1 MLGHSGNPTLSRR
14 MVEAI
19 FTETLNPYRRGTPFE
34 MFKNRF
40 TSVLTCA
47 FAASLA
53 LAGCAISG
61 NPDNSKTTA
70 NSQEQG
76 KELKTGV
83 YTSNTKNGEKIN
95 AQTHFTQEDVTWN
108 QDAVL
113 PLNLADPTA
122 TDGVSEQ
129 NGTITITKGGTY
141 RMSGDYTGQ
150 VKVQAPKTDKV
161 QLILDGV
168 NITNEI
174 GPAIN
179 VASADEAVIYTS
191 RGSTNNLSD
200 GPEYAVQG
208 KKEADSTIYS
218 TANLT
223 LAGDGTLNVAGKF
236 DETVHTTKGL
246 VVAGGALNVNSSKT
260 GLKGKDYVDIQS
272 GTLRIEAAK
281 DAIKAT
287 NTEKQGLGWVRV
299 AGGDTVLRAGDD
311 GIKALR
317 TLEILDGKLT
327 IEGSEEGLEG
337 QYVNI
342 HGGNTLINSN
352 NDGVNA
358 SLKDQLPNDQE
369 YEDQK
374 EDSDQPDASPSV
386 ALGGA
391 RDTTE
396 VIDASIN
403 MTGGNVTLNV
413 GTDGM
418 DSNGFETYTGGTLL
432 INGPTNDDNN
442 PIDPNGDLLINGDAT
457 ITAAGGGLELYK
469 APSEAS
475 EEGYV
480 RLVDEGTIPVGQ
492 SVQATDASGNVVG
505 NYRVTIPGVKQV
517 LFANPSIVKGQEYEL
532 YVVPDLVDPNATT
545 LAPGAT
551 LRENITASTPNL

>member
-1 MLGHSGNPTLSRR
+1 MLGHSGNPILSRR

-19 FTETLNPYRRGTPFE
+19 FTEILNPYRRGTPFE

-95 AQTHFTQEDVTWN
+95 AQTHFTQEDLTWN

-141 RMSGDYTGQ
+141 RMSGNYTGQ
-150 VKVQAPKTDKV
+150 VKVQAPTTDKV

-168 NITNEI
+168 TITNET
-174 GPAIN
+174 GSAIN
-179 VASADEAVIYTS
+179 IASADETLIYTFQ
-191 RGSTNNLSD
+191 GSTNNLSD

-218 TANLT
+218 TSNLT

-260 GLKGKDYVDIQS
+260 GLKGKDYVDIQG

-287 NTEKQGLGWVRV
+287 NTEKQGLGWARV

-317 TLEILDGKLT
+317 TLEVLDGKLT
-327 IEGSEEGLEG
+327 VEESEEGLEG

-342 HGGNTLINSN
+342 HGGDTLINSK

-374 EDSDQPDASPSV
+374 EDSDQPESSPSA

-396 VIDASIN
+396 VIDTVIN

-413 GTDGM
+413 GADGM
-418 DSNGFETYTGGTLL
+418 DSNGHEFYTGGELL
-432 INGPTNDDNN
+432 INGPQDDAND
-442 PIDPNGDLLINGDAT
+442 PIDPNGDITVSNDAR
-457 ITAAGGGLELYK
+457 ISFGGGGVELFK
-469 APSEAS
+469 RPIDDSTN
-475 EEGYV
+475 GYL
-480 RLVDEGTIPVGQ
+480 RIADNDTFPQGQ
-492 SVQATDASGNVVG
+492 SVQAVDSVGQVVA
-505 NYRVTIPGVKQV
+505 NYRVITPGVKQI
-517 LFANPSIVKGQEYEL
+517 FFSNPSIVKGQEYTL
-532 YVVPDLVDPNATT
+532 YLAPTLVDPKTTT
-545 LAPGAT
+545 LAPDAVERGT
-551 LRENITASTPNL
+551 FTASTPDL

>member
-1 MLGHSGNPTLSRR
+1 
-14 MVEAI
+14 
-19 FTETLNPYRRGTPFE
+19 

-61 NPDNSKTTA
+61 TPDNSRVPV

-76 KELKTGV
+76 KEFKTGV
-83 YTSNTKNGEKIN
+83 YTSNTKNGEKID

-141 RMSGDYTGQ
+141 RMSGNYTGQ
-150 VKVQAPKTDKV
+150 VKVQAPTTDKV

-168 NITNEI
+168 TITNDT
-174 GPAIN
+174 GSAIN
-179 VASADEAVIYTS
+179 IASADETLIYTS
-191 RGSTNNLSD
+191 QGSTNNLSD

-246 VVAGGALNVNSSKT
+246 VIASGTLNVNSSKT
-260 GLKGKDYVDIQS
+260 GLKGKDYVDIQG

-287 NTEKQGLGWVRV
+287 NTEKQGLGWARV

-327 IEGSEEGLEG
+327 IEESEEGLEG

-342 HGGNTLINSN
+342 HGGNTLINSK

-374 EDSDQPDASPSV
+374 EDSDQPESSPSA

-396 VIDASIN
+396 VIDTVIN

-413 GTDGM
+413 GADGM
-418 DSNGFETYTGGTLL
+418 DSNGHEFYTGGELL
-432 INGPTNDDNN
+432 INGPQDDAND
-442 PIDPNGDLLINGDAT
+442 PIDPNGDITVSNDAR
-457 ITAAGGGLELYK
+457 ISFGGGGVELFK
-469 APSEAS
+469 RPIDDSTN
-475 EEGYV
+475 GYL
-480 RLVDEGTIPVGQ
+480 RIADNDTFPQGQ
-492 SVQATDASGNVVG
+492 SVQAVDSAGQVVA
-505 NYRVTIPGVKQV
+505 NYRVITPGVKQV
-517 LFANPSIVKGQEYEL
+517 FFSNPSIVKGQEYTL
-532 YVVPDLVDPNATT
+532 YLAPTLVDPKTTT
-545 LAPGAT
+545 LALGAVERGT
-551 LRENITASTPNL
+551 FTASTPDL

>member
-1 MLGHSGNPTLSRR
+1 
-14 MVEAI
+14 
-19 FTETLNPYRRGTPFE
+19 

-40 TSVLTCA
+40 TSVLTCT

-61 NPDNSKTTA
+61 NPDNSKATVTA
-70 NSQEQG
+70 QEQG
-76 KELKTGV
+76 KELKSGV

-168 NITNEI
+168 NITNET
-174 GPAIN
+174 GSAIN

-223 LAGDGTLNVAGKF
+223 LAGDGTLNIAGKF

-260 GLKGKDYVDIQS
+260 GLKGKNYVDIQC

-287 NTEKQGLGWVRV
+287 NTEKQGLGWARV

-374 EDSDQPDASPSV
+374 EDSDQPDASPV
-386 ALGGA
+386 PLGGA

-396 VIDASIN
+396 VIDTVIN

-413 GTDGM
+413 GADGM
-418 DSNGFETYTGGTLL
+418 DSNGHEFYTGGELL
-432 INGPTNDDNN
+432 INGPQDDAND
-442 PIDPNGDLLINGDAT
+442 PIDPNGDITVSNDAR
-457 ITAAGGGLELYK
+457 ISFGGGGVELFK
-469 APSEAS
+469 RPIDDSTN
-475 EEGYV
+475 GYL
-480 RLVDEGTIPVGQ
+480 RIADNDTFPQGQ
-492 SVQATDASGNVVG
+492 SVQAVDSAGQVVA
-505 NYRVTIPGVKQV
+505 NYRVITPGVKQV
-517 LFANPSIVKGQEYEL
+517 FFSNPSIVKGQEYTL
-532 YVVPDLVDPNATT
+532 YLAPTLVDPKTTT
-545 LAPGAT
+545 LAPGAVERGT
-551 LRENITASTPNL
+551 FTASTPDL

>member
-1 MLGHSGNPTLSRR
+1 MTKSR
-14 MVEAI
+14 
-19 FTETLNPYRRGTPFE
+19 L
-34 MFKNRF
+34 
-40 TSVLTCA
+40 TSVVACA
-47 FAASLA
+47 FVTPLV
-53 LAGCAISG
+53 LAGCTAGDSAFG
-61 NPDNSKTTA
+61 TQKTIV

-76 KELKTGV
+76 QEFISGA

-200 GPEYAVQG
+200 GPEYAVQD

-386 ALGGA
+386 ALGGT

-432 INGPTNDDNN
+432 VNGPTNDDNN
-442 PIDPNGDLLINGDAT
+442 PLDPNGDLLINGDAT

-480 RLVDEGTIPVGQ
+480 RLVDEDTIPVGQ

-517 LFANPSIVKGQEYEL
+517 LFANPSIVKGQEYQL

>member
-1 MLGHSGNPTLSRR
+1 MLGHSGNPILSRR

-19 FTETLNPYRRGTPFE
+19 FTEILNPYRRGTPFE

-61 NPDNSKTTA
+61 TPDNSRA
-70 NSQEQG
+70 PVNSQEQG
-76 KELKTGV
+76 KEFKTGV

-95 AQTHFTQEDVTWN
+95 AQTHFTQEDLTWN

-141 RMSGDYTGQ
+141 RMSGNYTGQ

-168 NITNEI
+168 TITNET
-174 GPAIN
+174 GSAIN
-179 VASADEAVIYTS
+179 IASADETLIYTFQ
-191 RGSTNNLSD
+191 GSTNNLSD

-218 TANLT
+218 TSNLT

-260 GLKGKDYVDIQS
+260 GLKGKDYVDIQG

-287 NTEKQGLGWVRV
+287 NTEKQGLGWARV

-317 TLEILDGKLT
+317 TLEVLDGKLT
-327 IEGSEEGLEG
+327 VEESEEGLEG

-342 HGGNTLINSN
+342 HGGDTLINSK

-374 EDSDQPDASPSV
+374 EDSDQPESSPSA

-396 VIDASIN
+396 VIDTVIN

-413 GTDGM
+413 GADGM
-418 DSNGFETYTGGTLL
+418 DSNGHEFYTGGELL
-432 INGPTNDDNN
+432 INGPQDDAND
-442 PIDPNGDLLINGDAT
+442 PIDPNGDITVSNDAR
-457 ITAAGGGLELYK
+457 ISFGGGGVELFK
-469 APSEAS
+469 RPIDDSTN
-475 EEGYV
+475 GYL
-480 RLVDEGTIPVGQ
+480 RIADNDTFPQGQ
-492 SVQATDASGNVVG
+492 SVQAVDSVGQVVA
-505 NYRVTIPGVKQV
+505 NYRVITPGVKQI
-517 LFANPSIVKGQEYEL
+517 FFSNPSIVKGQEYTL
-532 YVVPDLVDPNATT
+532 YLAPTLVDPKTTT
-545 LAPGAT
+545 LAPDAVERGT
-551 LRENITASTPNL
+551 FTASTPDL

>member
-1 MLGHSGNPTLSRR
+1 

-19 FTETLNPYRRGTPFE
+19 FTEILNPYRQGTPFE

-40 TSVLTCA
+40 TSVLTCT

-61 NPDNSKTTA
+61 NPDNSKATVTA
-70 NSQEQG
+70 QEQG
-76 KELKTGV
+76 KELKSGV

-113 PLNLADPTA
+113 PLNLADPTT

-168 NITNEI
+168 NITNET
-174 GPAIN
+174 GSAIN

-223 LAGDGTLNVAGKF
+223 LAGDGTLNIAGKF

-246 VVAGGALNVNSSKT
+246 VVAGGALNINSSKT
-260 GLKGKDYVDIQS
+260 GLKGKDYVDIQG

-287 NTEKQGLGWVRV
+287 NTEKQGLGWARV

-374 EDSDQPDASPSV
+374 EDSDQPDASPV
-386 ALGGA
+386 PLGGA

-396 VIDASIN
+396 VIDTVIN

-413 GTDGM
+413 GADGM

-432 INGPTNDDNN
+432 VNGPTNDDNN
-442 PIDPNGDLLINGDAT
+442 PLDPNGDLLINGDAT

-480 RLVDEGTIPVGQ
+480 RLVDEDTIPVGQ

-517 LFANPSIVKGQEYEL
+517 LFANPSIVKGQEYQL
-532 YVVPDLVDPNATT
+532 YVVPDLVDPNVTT

>member
-1 MLGHSGNPTLSRR
+1 

-34 MFKNRF
+34 MLKNRF

-53 LAGCAISG
+53 FAGCAISG
-61 NPDNSKTTA
+61 NPDNSKATVTA
-70 NSQEQG
+70 QEQG
-76 KELKTGV
+76 KELKSGV
-83 YTSNTKNGEKIN
+83 YTSNTKNGEKID

-113 PLNLADPTA
+113 PLNLADPTT

-168 NITNEI
+168 NITNET
-174 GPAIN
+174 GSAIN

-260 GLKGKDYVDIQS
+260 GLKGKDYVDIQG

-287 NTEKQGLGWVRV
+287 NTEKQGLGWARV

-374 EDSDQPDASPSV
+374 EDSDQPDASPV
-386 ALGGA
+386 PLGGA

-396 VIDASIN
+396 VIDTVIN

-413 GTDGM
+413 GADGM

-432 INGPTNDDNN
+432 VNGPTNDDNN
-442 PIDPNGDLLINGDAT
+442 PLDPNGDLLINGDAT

-480 RLVDEGTIPVGQ
+480 RLVDEDTIPVGQ

-517 LFANPSIVKGQEYEL
+517 LFANPSIVKGQEYQL
-532 YVVPDLVDPNATT
+532 YVVPDLVDPNVTT

>member
-1 MLGHSGNPTLSRR
+1 
-14 MVEAI
+14 
-19 FTETLNPYRRGTPFE
+19 

-61 NPDNSKTTA
+61 TPDNSRA
-70 NSQEQG
+70 PVNSQEQG
-76 KELKTGV
+76 KEFKTGV

-141 RMSGDYTGQ
+141 RMSGNYTGQ
-150 VKVQAPKTDKV
+150 VKVQAPTTDKV

-168 NITNEI
+168 TITNET
-174 GPAIN
+174 GSAIN
-179 VASADEAVIYTS
+179 IASADETLIYTFQ
-191 RGSTNNLSD
+191 GSTNNLSD
-200 GPEYAVQG
+200 GSEYAVQG

-218 TANLT
+218 TSNLT

-260 GLKGKDYVDIQS
+260 GLKGKDYVDIQG

-287 NTEKQGLGWVRV
+287 NTEKQGLGWARV

-327 IEGSEEGLEG
+327 IEESEEGLEG

-342 HGGNTLINSN
+342 HGGNTLINSK

-374 EDSDQPDASPSV
+374 EDSDQPESSPSA

-396 VIDASIN
+396 VIDTVIN

-413 GTDGM
+413 GADGM
-418 DSNGFETYTGGTLL
+418 DSNGHEFYTGGELL
-432 INGPTNDDNN
+432 INGPQDDAND
-442 PIDPNGDLLINGDAT
+442 PIDPNGDITVSNDAR
-457 ITAAGGGLELYK
+457 ISFGGGGVELFK
-469 APSEAS
+469 RPIDDSTN
-475 EEGYV
+475 GYL
-480 RLVDEGTIPVGQ
+480 RIADNDTFPQGQ
-492 SVQATDASGNVVG
+492 SVQAVDSAGQVVA
-505 NYRVTIPGVKQV
+505 NYRVITPGVKQV
-517 LFANPSIVKGQEYEL
+517 FFSNPSIVKDQEYTL
-532 YVVPDLVDPNATT
+532 YLAPTLVDPKTTT
-545 LAPGAT
+545 LAPDAVERGT
-551 LRENITASTPNL
+551 FTASTPDL

>member
-19 FTETLNPYRRGTPFE
+19 FTEILNPYRQGTPFE

-61 NPDNSKTTA
+61 NPDNSKATVTA
-70 NSQEQG
+70 QEQG
-76 KELKTGV
+76 KELKSGV
-83 YTSNTKNGEKIN
+83 YTSNTKNGEKID

-113 PLNLADPTA
+113 PLNLADPTT

-168 NITNEI
+168 NITNET
-174 GPAIN
+174 GSAIN

-236 DETVHTTKGL
+236 DEAVHTTKGL

-260 GLKGKDYVDIQS
+260 GLKGKDYVDIQG

-287 NTEKQGLGWVRV
+287 NTEKQGLGWARV

-337 QYVNI
+337 QYINI

-374 EDSDQPDASPSV
+374 EDSDQPDASPV
-386 ALGGA
+386 PLGGA

-396 VIDASIN
+396 VIDTVIN

-413 GTDGM
+413 GADGM

-432 INGPTNDDNN
+432 VNGPTNDDNN
-442 PIDPNGDLLINGDAT
+442 PFDPNGDLLINGDAT

-480 RLVDEGTIPVGQ
+480 RLVDEDTIPVGQ

-517 LFANPSIVKGQEYEL
+517 LFANPSIVKGQEYQL
-532 YVVPDLVDPNATT
+532 YVVPDLVDPNVTT

>member
-19 FTETLNPYRRGTPFE
+19 FTETLNPYRQGTPFE

-61 NPDNSKTTA
+61 NPDNSKATVTA
-70 NSQEQG
+70 QEQG
-76 KELKTGV
+76 KELKSGV

-168 NITNEI
+168 NITNET

-223 LAGDGTLNVAGKF
+223 LAGDGTLNIAGKF

-246 VVAGGALNVNSSKT
+246 VVAGGALNINSSKT
-260 GLKGKDYVDIQS
+260 GLKGKDYVDIQG

-287 NTEKQGLGWVRV
+287 NTEKQGLGWARV

-374 EDSDQPDASPSV
+374 EDSDQPDASPV
-386 ALGGA
+386 PLGGA

-396 VIDASIN
+396 VIDTVIN

-413 GTDGM
+413 GADGM
-418 DSNGFETYTGGTLL
+418 DSNGHEFYTGGELL
-432 INGPTNDDNN
+432 INGPQDDAND
-442 PIDPNGDLLINGDAT
+442 PIDPNGDITVSNDAR
-457 ITAAGGGLELYK
+457 ISFGGGGVELFK
-469 APSEAS
+469 RPIDDSTN
-475 EEGYV
+475 GYL
-480 RLVDEGTIPVGQ
+480 RIADNDTFPQGQ
-492 SVQATDASGNVVG
+492 SVQAVDSAGQVVA
-505 NYRVTIPGVKQV
+505 NYRVITPGVKQV
-517 LFANPSIVKGQEYEL
+517 FFSNPSIVKGQEYTL
-532 YVVPDLVDPNATT
+532 YLAPTLVDPKTTT
-545 LAPGAT
+545 LAPGAVERGT
-551 LRENITASTPNL
+551 FTASTPEL

>member
-1 MLGHSGNPTLSRR
+1 

-19 FTETLNPYRRGTPFE
+19 FTETLNPYRQGTPFE

-61 NPDNSKTTA
+61 NPDNSKATVTA
-70 NSQEQG
+70 QEQG
-76 KELKTGV
+76 KELKSGV
-83 YTSNTKNGEKIN
+83 YTSNTKNGEKID

-113 PLNLADPTA
+113 PLNLADPTT

-168 NITNEI
+168 NITNET
-174 GPAIN
+174 GSAIN

-246 VVAGGALNVNSSKT
+246 VVAGGALNINSSKT
-260 GLKGKDYVDIQS
+260 GLKGKDYVDIQG

-342 HGGNTLINSN
+342 HGGNMLINSN

-358 SLKDQLPNDQE
+358 SLKDQLPDDQ
-369 YEDQK
+369 
-374 EDSDQPDASPSV
+374 
-386 ALGGA
+386 
-391 RDTTE
+391 
-396 VIDASIN
+396 
-403 MTGGNVTLNV
+403 
-413 GTDGM
+413 
-418 DSNGFETYTGGTLL
+418 
-432 INGPTNDDNN
+432 
-442 PIDPNGDLLINGDAT
+442 
-457 ITAAGGGLELYK
+457 
-469 APSEAS
+469 
-475 EEGYV
+475 
-480 RLVDEGTIPVGQ
+480 
-492 SVQATDASGNVVG
+492 
-505 NYRVTIPGVKQV
+505 
-517 LFANPSIVKGQEYEL
+517 
-532 YVVPDLVDPNATT
+532 
-545 LAPGAT
+545 
-551 LRENITASTPNL
+551 

>member
-1 MLGHSGNPTLSRR
+1 
-14 MVEAI
+14 
-19 FTETLNPYRRGTPFE
+19 

-61 NPDNSKTTA
+61 NPDNSKATVTA
-70 NSQEQG
+70 QEQG
-76 KELKTGV
+76 KELKSGV
-83 YTSNTKNGEKIN
+83 YTSNTKNGEKID

-108 QDAVL
+108 QEAVL
-113 PLNLADPTA
+113 PLNLADPTT

-150 VKVQAPKTDKV
+150 VKVQAPKTDKL

-168 NITNEI
+168 NITNET
-174 GPAIN
+174 GSAIN

-223 LAGDGTLNVAGKF
+223 LAGDGTLNIAGKF

-260 GLKGKDYVDIQS
+260 GLKGKDYVDIQG

-287 NTEKQGLGWVRV
+287 NTEKQGLGWARV

-374 EDSDQPDASPSV
+374 EDSDQPDASPV
-386 ALGGA
+386 PLGGA

-396 VIDASIN
+396 VIDTVIN

-413 GTDGM
+413 GADGM

-432 INGPTNDDNN
+432 VNGPTNDDNN
-442 PIDPNGDLLINGDAT
+442 PFDPNGDLLINGDAT

-480 RLVDEGTIPVGQ
+480 RLVDEDTIPVGQ

-517 LFANPSIVKGQEYEL
+517 LFANPSIVKGQEYQL
-532 YVVPDLVDPNATT
+532 YVVPDLVDPNVTT

>member
-19 FTETLNPYRRGTPFE
+19 FTEILNPYRQGTPFE

-61 NPDNSKTTA
+61 NPDNSKATVTA
-70 NSQEQG
+70 QEQG
-76 KELKTGV
+76 KELKSGV
-83 YTSNTKNGEKIN
+83 YTSNTKNGEKID

-113 PLNLADPTA
+113 PLNLADPTT

-168 NITNEI
+168 NITNET
-174 GPAIN
+174 GSAIN

-260 GLKGKDYVDIQS
+260 GLKGKDYVDIQG

-287 NTEKQGLGWVRV
+287 NTEKQGLGWARV

-374 EDSDQPDASPSV
+374 EDSDQPDASPV
-386 ALGGA
+386 PLGGA

-396 VIDASIN
+396 VIDTVIN

-413 GTDGM
+413 GADGM

-432 INGPTNDDNN
+432 VNGPTNDDNN
-442 PIDPNGDLLINGDAT
+442 PLDPNGDLLINGDAT

-480 RLVDEGTIPVGQ
+480 RLVDEDTIPVGQ

-517 LFANPSIVKGQEYEL
+517 LFANPSIVKGQEYQL
-532 YVVPDLVDPNATT
+532 YVVPDLVDPNVTT

>member
-1 MLGHSGNPTLSRR
+1 

-19 FTETLNPYRRGTPFE
+19 FTEILNPYRQGTPFE

-61 NPDNSKTTA
+61 TPDNSRA
-70 NSQEQG
+70 PVNSQEQG
-76 KELKTGV
+76 KEFKTGV

-95 AQTHFTQEDVTWN
+95 AQTHFTQEDLTWN

-141 RMSGDYTGQ
+141 RMSGNYTGQ
-150 VKVQAPKTDKV
+150 VKVQAPTTDKV

-168 NITNEI
+168 TITNET
-174 GPAIN
+174 GSAIN
-179 VASADEAVIYTS
+179 IASADETLIYTFQ
-191 RGSTNNLSD
+191 GSTNNLSD

-218 TANLT
+218 TSNLT

-260 GLKGKDYVDIQS
+260 GLKGKDYVDIQG

-287 NTEKQGLGWVRV
+287 NTEKQGLGWARV

-317 TLEILDGKLT
+317 TLEVLDGKLT
-327 IEGSEEGLEG
+327 VEESEEGLEG

-342 HGGNTLINSN
+342 HGGDTLINSK

-374 EDSDQPDASPSV
+374 EDSDQPESSPSA

-396 VIDASIN
+396 VIDTVIN

-413 GTDGM
+413 GADGM
-418 DSNGFETYTGGTLL
+418 DSNGHEFYTGGELL
-432 INGPTNDDNN
+432 INGPQDDAND
-442 PIDPNGDLLINGDAT
+442 PIDPNGDITVSNDAR
-457 ITAAGGGLELYK
+457 ISFGGGGVELFK
-469 APSEAS
+469 RPIDDSTN
-475 EEGYV
+475 GYL
-480 RLVDEGTIPVGQ
+480 RIADNDTFPQGQ
-492 SVQATDASGNVVG
+492 SVQAVDSVGQVVA
-505 NYRVTIPGVKQV
+505 NYRVITPGVKQI
-517 LFANPSIVKGQEYEL
+517 FFSNPSIVKGQEYTL
-532 YVVPDLVDPNATT
+532 YLAPTLVDPKTTT
-545 LAPGAT
+545 LAPGAVERGT
-551 LRENITASTPNL
+551 FTASTPDL

>member
-19 FTETLNPYRRGTPFE
+19 FTEILNPYRQGTPFE

-40 TSVLTCA
+40 TSVLTCT

-61 NPDNSKTTA
+61 NPDNSKATVTA
-70 NSQEQG
+70 QEQG
-76 KELKTGV
+76 KELKSGV

-168 NITNEI
+168 NITNET
-174 GPAIN
+174 GSAIN

-260 GLKGKDYVDIQS
+260 GLKGKDYVDIQG

-287 NTEKQGLGWVRV
+287 NTEKQGLGWARV

-337 QYVNI
+337 QYINI

-374 EDSDQPDASPSV
+374 EDSDQPDASPV
-386 ALGGA
+386 PFGGA

-396 VIDASIN
+396 VIDTVIN

-413 GTDGM
+413 GADGM

-432 INGPTNDDNN
+432 VNGPTNDDNN
-442 PIDPNGDLLINGDAT
+442 PLDPNGDLLINGDAT

-480 RLVDEGTIPVGQ
+480 RLVDEDTIPVGQ

-517 LFANPSIVKGQEYEL
+517 LFANPSIVKGQEYQL
-532 YVVPDLVDPNATT
+532 YVVPDLVDPNVTT